1 MTQGASPYGRGGRS
15 VRIECL
21 AAEAFESWLL
31 PLLEDPLLADLHVLR
46 VEANRSLSRLC
57 VVLVPGAPESARA
70 EGDVQNAL
78 SRAEPFLRREL
89 AAVLPLKRTP
99 SLDLR
104 FLALPLHGG
113 EGGAA

>member
-15 VRIECL
+15 VRIERL

-31 PLLEDPLLADLHVLR
+31 PLLEDPLLVDLHVLS
-46 VEANRSLSRLC
+46 VEANRNLSRLC
-57 VVLVPGAPESARA
+57 VVLVPGALEPVRSESS
-70 EGDVQNAL
+70 VQDAL

-89 AAVLPLKRTP
+89 AGVLPLKRMP

-104 FLALPLHGG
+104 FLALPLHGE